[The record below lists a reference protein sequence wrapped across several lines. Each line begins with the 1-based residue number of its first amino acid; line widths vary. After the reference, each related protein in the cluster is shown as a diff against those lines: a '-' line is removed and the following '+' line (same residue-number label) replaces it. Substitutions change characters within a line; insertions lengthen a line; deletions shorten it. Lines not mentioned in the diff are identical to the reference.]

1 MFESTMSRSR
11 MARFVPPALLALA
24 ILAFVWGALVDAIGS
39 STPHVSDGAT
49 NGPGPIARV
58 LDDDEWLQSVRTG
71 RYFSRHPGGGTNSET
86 STDPFGDEDGGEG
99 GDVPPA
105 NATPGVTYRTL
116 CVRECDGAYFP
127 ISTSTT
133 KDHFAEDERMCQSRC
148 SSPAKLFVYPNGSG
162 SPETMVDIQGR
173 PYESQPNAF
182 LFRSK
187 YLPACKCRPNPW
199 EPEAIARHKL
209 YATKG
214 WEQVVKKVEQD
225 NLRRARQRE
234 LAARKMSKRTA
245 KNGAVKPE
253 RTSSTGI
260 GDGTTATGQTKAEGV
275 AGAWKGR
282 DAPMGLGSAPEPI
295 ERAEPVERPSGRA
308 RQQLVQS
315 DRVVSR
321 YSGWKRGAF
330 VPDN

>member
-11 MARFVPPALLALA
+11 MVRFVPPALLALG
-24 ILAFVWGALVDAIGS
+24 ILAFVWVVLLNGIEPS
-39 STPHVSDGAT
+39 KPRVSDGAANAPSVIT
-49 NGPGPIARV
+49 RV
-58 LDDDEWLQSVRTG
+58 LDDDEWLQSLRTG
-71 RYFSRHPGGGTNSET
+71 QYFSRRPGGGI
-86 STDPFGDEDGGEG
+86 STDLYGDEDGGEG
-99 GDVPPA
+99 GDGPPA
-105 NATPGVTYRTL
+105 KATPGVTYRTL

-127 ISTSTT
+127 ISTATT
-133 KDHFAEDERMCQSRC
+133 KDQFAEDERVCQSRC

-162 SPETMVDIQGR
+162 SPETMVDIRGR

-199 EPEAIARHKL
+199 DPEAIARHKL

-214 WEQVVKKVEQD
+214 WEQVVKNVEQD
-225 NLRRARQRE
+225 NLRRARERE
-234 LAARKMSKRTA
+234 LAARKMPKRTA
-245 KNGAVKPE
+245 KNEAAQPKAAGSPGA
-253 RTSSTGI
+253 
-260 GDGTTATGQTKAEGV
+260 GDGTTASRQTKADGV
-275 AGAWKGR
+275 TGVWKGR

-295 ERAEPVERPSGRA
+295 ARAEPVERPRGRV

-315 DRVVSR
+315 DQVVSR
-321 YSGWKRGAF
+321 YSGWKRRAF